1 MSTDLPADRSQ
12 PIVAQLSSLFRSEGG
27 PQIGKCVIVG
37 EQDLPSLSATS
48 QHWRLCFGAL
58 SSYLV
63 SSIVLMSCSCGLGK
77 WRREEPLV
85 RGSDNVNPHLLSRRY
100 DSETLN
106 VSESHTSPDYSRS
119 ALTLTTS
126 RRAVSF
132 PCNHLPLYDLRIQ
145 CRRTCWLSLAK
156 ALALR
161 RGPANPRKHS
171 YKQTH

>member
-1 MSTDLPADRSQ
+1 MPTDLPADRSQ

-27 PQIGKCVIVG
+27 PQIGRCVIVG

-63 SSIVLMSCSCGLGK
+63 SSVVLMSYSCGLGK

-85 RGSDNVNPHLLSRRY
+85 RGSDNVNPHLLSCRY

-106 VSESHTSPDYSRS
+106 VSESHTSPDYSRKRGNIGDFPDGGLIS
-119 ALTLTTS
+119 MQPFTS
-126 RRAVSF
+126 
-132 PCNHLPLYDLRIQ
+132 L
-145 CRRTCWLSLAK
+145 
-156 ALALR
+156 
-161 RGPANPRKHS
+161 
-171 YKQTH
+171 